1 MLFEEPKHV
10 RKLRI
15 GHASNAHNLADLA
28 VITTTR
34 IHDLSDRVSTCPVRV
49 FPILGLL
56 PRKRR
61 KRFPRPGGQHP
72 GASGPGG
79 GWGPERY
86 ARARKSTRMWKRKR
100 NSTRKRCGSM
110 GSSRDISGRGGQ
122 AMQVA
127 DNGQIGNGQKKTARQ
142 RAGPE
147 TRTGI
152 RRCRTGTG
160 ETGNGSDYSSYSPLP
175 SLTGGL

>member
-10 RKLRI
+10 RKLRT

-49 FPILGLL
+49 FPILGLSSFA
-56 PRKRR
+56 PQTAEKVCPPGRSIPG
-61 KRFPRPGGQHP
+61 RFGTGGQRGWGLAREEEEEVWQHGQLARYKRPGG
-72 GASGPGG
+72 G
-79 GWGPERY
+79 ERC
-86 ARARKSTRMWKRKR
+86 RWRTM
-100 NSTRKRCGSM
+100 
-110 GSSRDISGRGGQ
+110 
-122 AMQVA
+122 
-127 DNGQIGNGQKKTARQ
+127 GNGQMGKKTARQ